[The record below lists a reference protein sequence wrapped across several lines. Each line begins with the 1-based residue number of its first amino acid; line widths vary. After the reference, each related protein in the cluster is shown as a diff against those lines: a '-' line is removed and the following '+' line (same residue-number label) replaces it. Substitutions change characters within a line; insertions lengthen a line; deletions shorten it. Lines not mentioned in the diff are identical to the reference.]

1 MATIRIAAPETA
13 SAGDVI
19 ELKALIQ
26 HPMET
31 GYRSGP
37 DGKRIERDIIERFEV
52 TYDSETVFEA
62 DLHPGIAANPI
73 FTFYTRAT
81 TSGPI
86 EFKWTDQNGQS
97 WSETHELMVE

>member
-1 MATIRIAAPETA
+1 MATIRIAAPDTA
-13 SAGDVI
+13 SAGEVI

-37 DGKRIERDIIERFEV
+37 DGKRIERDIIEKFEV
-52 TYDSETVFEA
+52 SYDGETVFEA
-62 DLHPGIAANPI
+62 DLQPGIAANPI

-81 TSGPI
+81 ASGPI
-86 EFKWTDQNGQS
+86 VFKWTDQDGES
-97 WSETHELMVE
+97 WSETHDLTVE